1 MPALT
6 LSVRVD
12 GEAGKGKKQ
21 HFSGSFGI
29 IVTTYFSWIKEL
41 ERPVSPLL

>member
-1 MPALT
+1 MPVLI
-6 LSVRVD
+6 LSVRED

-21 HFSGSFGI
+21 HFSGSCGI

-41 ERPVSPLL
+41 EPPVSPLL